1 MAKLDS
7 AKEEIGWLKVEF
19 AACAA
24 VDASLIA
31 WAAQGYDTA
40 KAMALMLAGIGI
52 AVLSWTLFRVHRLAY
67 RRIREVEML

>member
-7 AKEEIGWLKVEF
+7 AKEELGWLKVEF

-31 WAAQGYDTA
+31 WAAQAYDTA
-40 KAMALMLAGIGI
+40 KPLAVVLAITGI
-52 AVLSWTLFRVHRLAY
+52 ALLSWTLFKVHRLAY
-67 RRIREVEML
+67 RRIHEVETL